1 MNFNDI
7 IDMAK
12 KERKTLSVACADDSK
27 VMKACYDAYKEGICD
42 SVFVGDKE
50 RMESIAKEN
59 DIDLGVFDVIDEK
72 DKTEAVETA
81 VRQVSEG
88 NAQFLMKGYVDS
100 SVLLKGVLNKEWGL
114 RTGRLLSHIAVFEID
129 KYKKPFIITDGGM
142 NIRPDLKAKIDIINN
157 AVMFCEKI
165 GIEEPKAAV
174 LAAVEKVNPDMPE
187 TIDAS
192 ILAKM
197 SARGQVKGIVDG
209 PLAFDLAVSEES
221 AKHKKVNS
229 PVAGNADIMV
239 VPDIASGNMLA
250 KSLIYLTDCKVAG
263 MIVGAKC
270 PVVLL
275 SRSDNEVTKKMSIA
289 FASLG

>member
-7 IDMAK
+7 IKKAK
-12 KERKTLSVACADDSK
+12 ESRKKLSVACADDSK
-27 VMKACYDAYKEGICD
+27 VMKACYDAYNEGICD
-42 SVFVGDKE
+42 SVLVGDRD
-50 RMESIAKEN
+50 RMEEIARDN
-59 DIDLGVFDVIDEK
+59 QIDLDVFEIIDEK
-72 DKTEAVETA
+72 DKAKAVERA
-81 VRQVSEG
+81 VKQVSKG
-88 NAQFLMKGYVDS
+88 QAQFLMKGYVDTS
-100 SVLLKGVLNKEWGL
+100 ILLRGVLNKEWGL
-114 RTGRLLSHIAVFEID
+114 RTGRLLSHIAVFELD

-142 NIRPDLKAKIDIINN
+142 NIRPDLNAKIDIINN

-165 GIEEPKAAV
+165 GIENPKVAV
-174 LAAVEKVNPDMPE
+174 LAAVEKVNTDMPE

-197 SARGQVKGIVDG
+197 SARGQVRGIVDG

-221 AKHKKVNS
+221 AMHKKVKS

-239 VPDIASGNMLA
+239 VPDIAAGNILA
-250 KSLIYLTDCKVAG
+250 KSLIYMTDCKVAG
-263 MIVGAKC
+263 MIVGAQC

-275 SRSDNEVTKKMSIA
+275 SRSDSEETKKMSIA